1 MPKNK
6 KGQICTKK
14 KYWSRLQD
22 VRICRIDDIDS
33 FIRLSNRIE
42 ELIGKI
48 DKAEKQSVALVQHAE
63 KRPEMF

>member
-1 MPKNK
+1 MYKEEILEQITRCKDMQNK
-6 KGQICTKK
+6 
-14 KYWSRLQD
+14 
-22 VRICRIDDIDS
+22 CRIDDIDS

-48 DKAEKQSVALVQHAE
+48 DKAEKQLVVPVQYAE

>member
-1 MPKNK
+1 MYKEEILEQITRCKDMQNK
-6 KGQICTKK
+6 
-14 KYWSRLQD
+14 
-22 VRICRIDDIDS
+22 CRIDDIDS

>member
-1 MPKNK
+1 MYKEEILE
-6 KGQICTKK
+6 QITRCKDM
-14 KYWSRLQD
+14 QNE
-22 VRICRIDDIDS
+22 CRIDDIDS

-48 DKAEKQSVALVQHAE
+48 DKTEKQLVVPVQHAE